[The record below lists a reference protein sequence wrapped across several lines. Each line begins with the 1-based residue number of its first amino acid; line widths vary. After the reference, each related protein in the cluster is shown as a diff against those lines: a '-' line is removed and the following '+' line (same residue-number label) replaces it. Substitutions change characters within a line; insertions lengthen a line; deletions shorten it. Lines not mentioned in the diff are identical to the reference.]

1 MSAKR
6 IDDKLLSRRKYL
18 SNDAIVNFVT
28 GNKIMTACLDSILNI
43 LKNEKYKEKKCPF
56 NAEIALNLDKVEC
69 LIKKGGERA
78 KTVDFVV
85 CLEKD
90 WLLLVEA
97 KLEVSNV
104 ENIARNIQ
112 GKIENSKNILCS
124 CDNYIHSEESV
135 VILLNNNKYQEQ
147 SNKLRRLLIGKNINI
162 KPFNVRSFYEHF
174 FLKD

>member
-43 LKNEKYKEKKCPF
+43 LKNEKYKEKKWTF

-78 KTVDFVV
+78 
-85 CLEKD
+85 
-90 WLLLVEA
+90 
-97 KLEVSNV
+97 
-104 ENIARNIQ
+104 
-112 GKIENSKNILCS
+112 
-124 CDNYIHSEESV
+124 
-135 VILLNNNKYQEQ
+135 
-147 SNKLRRLLIGKNINI
+147 
-162 KPFNVRSFYEHF
+162 
-174 FLKD
+174 